1 MIDFDNKFVSSEF
14 YSVTS
19 CSSSTNTLYEN
30 SPNCNTLKNI
40 ITDLTKGQLAGS
52 VIVFVSYLMFVGI
65 YIYIHTYIR
74 ALKDGGTNFGN
85 IFPFHAQ
92 SAQKQIN
99 IIAPSAQASLLGY
112 Q

>member
-1 MIDFDNKFVSSEF
+1 MITNILAFIFSTVLIDFDNKFVSSEF

-65 YIYIHTYIR
+65 YIYTYIHKSIKR
-74 ALKDGGTNFGN
+74 WWNKLW
-85 IFPFHAQ
+85 
-92 SAQKQIN
+92 
-99 IIAPSAQASLLGY
+99 
-112 Q
+112 